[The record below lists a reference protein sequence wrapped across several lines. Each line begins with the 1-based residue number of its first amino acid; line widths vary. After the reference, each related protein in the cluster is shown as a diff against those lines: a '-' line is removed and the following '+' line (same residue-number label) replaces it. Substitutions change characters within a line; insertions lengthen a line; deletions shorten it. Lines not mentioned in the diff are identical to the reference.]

1 MFWSCLV
8 PLVYLLVHPSP
19 LTLKVAKL
27 KENVIETNSNIYKKQ
42 KRNTMI
48 INLCPNLIFH
58 LLNHHFACK
67 EKKNP

>member
-1 MFWSCLV
+1 
-8 PLVYLLVHPSP
+8 
-19 LTLKVAKL
+19 VAKL